1 MKSWQVSA
9 GLTIAALGV
18 TVILLGEDLSYLP
31 TYLLLDHWMPIA
43 WRGGVAVGC
52 LAAALYAAARSLG
65 LAGIG
70 RQTDLTE
77 RALRR
82 GQGDPGLAQALRR
95 ETEGKFR

>member
-1 MKSWQVSA
+1 MKPWQVSA
-9 GLTIAALGV
+9 GLTIATLGGA
-18 TVILLGEDLSYLP
+18 VILLGEELSYFP

-77 RALRR
+77 RALRE
-82 GQGDPGLAQALRR
+82 AR
-95 ETEGKFR
+95 ETPT